1 MPHRTRSGAG
11 PAVPPEV
18 EKLVENTQ
26 AIRDHNH
33 HRADR
38 EMIEKSIDLAV
49 AKAMTSVMA
58 QMQPVAAAEVLAAKT
73 APPIQQRMTM
83 FQTVV
88 SILVG
93 TVGLGMVAIGGIN
106 AYATSQAQGR
116 ESTARMASLES
127 WRTEMVAMN
136 LPAEIRDL
144 KNLSRTRDLQYQ
156 AMNDQIT
163 QLRQSDSAAGLQNQE
178 LLRNNT
184 ALQTRMED
192 IIRQL
197 AEIKSQLNRG
207 SLYLPP
213 GTQRGNE
220 EAPAFWF
227 IPPAKG
233 T

>member
-1 MPHRTRSGAG
+1 MPNSGVRPG
-11 PAVPPEV
+11 EPRDP
-18 EKLVENTQ
+18 KLKPIYSQ
-26 AIRDHNH
+26 KDLDDAIR
-33 HRADR
+33 
-38 EMIEKSIDLAV
+38 V
-49 AKAMTSVMA
+49 AKLEQATHDVKGV
-58 QMQPVAAAEVLAAKT
+58 QQHRLAAEVLTAKA
-73 APPIQQRMTM
+73 APPTQQRMTM

-106 AYATSQAQGR
+106 AYATSQAQVR
-116 ESTARMASLES
+116 ESTARIASLES

-163 QLRQSDSAAGLQNQE
+163 QLRQADSAAGLQNQE

-207 SLYLPP
+207 AFFPSP
-213 GTQRGNE
+213 TQRGDS
-220 EAPAFWF
+220 EAPAHWYA
-227 IPPAKG
+227 PRPSQ

>member
-1 MPHRTRSGAG
+1 MPSRTRPSA
-11 PAVPPEV
+11 ASIVPPEV

-49 AKAMTSVMA
+49 SKAMATMVA
-58 QMQPVAAAEVLAAKT
+58 QMQPVAAAEAIAKA
-73 APPIQQRMTM
+73 APPLQQRMTM

-93 TVGLGMVAIGGIN
+93 TVGLGVVVVGAIN

-116 ESTARMASLES
+116 EVTARITSMEG

-156 AMNDQIT
+156 GMNDQLT
-163 QLRQSDSAAGLQNQE
+163 QLRQADSAAGLQNQE

-227 IPPAKG
+227 IPPAQG